1 VPGKTKVAVRKRA
14 VRRSEA
20 EFREHVLK
28 TAAGMV
34 ERMKGLHVDLSGD
47 LDFEKVISE
56 ARVSRSTAYR
66 YWKTKEEF
74 ADDFL
79 CHLAS
84 PWRLGPFA
92 VDSATLQVAT
102 RVVVENLDRLGTP
115 EGRMEVLR
123 EGVRLG
129 TAENFRGGSERVRWR
144 TYFTLIAMVLSLPA
158 EAGGR
163 RHRLQMALHESE
175 ARFVGAMASFYQDMG
190 LVLGFRLKYEE
201 GYDALAAAGASIV
214 EGLVLRQIVMPELA
228 ERTFYAPGFDG
239 EMVEWTLPALAFMGI
254 VEALVKPDP
263 DYDPTVALAEY
274 FSRVSTRPV

>member
-1 VPGKTKVAVRKRA
+1 

-34 ERMKGLHVDLSGD
+34 ERMQGLHVDLSDD

-56 ARVSRSTAYR
+56 AGVSRSTAYR
-66 YWKTKEEF
+66 YWKTKDDF

-79 CHLAS
+79 CHLAG

-92 VDSATLQVAT
+92 VDSGTLKVAT
-102 RVVVENLDRLGTP
+102 RVVVDNLERLGTA

-129 TAENFRGGSERVRWR
+129 TAENFRGGSERVEWR
-144 TYFTLIAMVLSLPA
+144 AYFTLIATVLSLPA
-158 EAGGR
+158 EAVGR
-163 RHRLQMALHESE
+163 RRRVQAALHVSE
-175 ARFVGAMASFYQDMG
+175 ARFIGAMAAFYQDMG
-190 LVLGFRLKYEE
+190 LVLGFRLKYADA
-201 GYDALAAAGASIV
+201 YDALAAAGASIV

-228 ERTFYAPGFDG
+228 ERTFQAPGLDRQ
-239 EMVEWTLPALAFMGI
+239 MVDWTLPALAFMGI
-254 VEALVKPDP
+254 VEALVEPDP

-274 FSRVSTRPV
+274 FSRASNRSAGSSPG